1 MQALPR
7 RQQEVLQATV
17 RHYVDTMEPVGS
29 SILVRRFGLP
39 ASPATVRSAMGALEL
54 KGLLTQPHPSAGR
67 VPSPKGYRHYVD
79 CLLPAPGAAAQQ
91 LERELAELSLQW
103 SAFEDLL
110 HHLARRLAEV
120 HERLR
125 RARDTAPLFDSART
139 AGELDALYLRMAER
153 SRAGLR
159 PAALP
164 PLRAK
169 GAATGEDPGR

>member
-1 MQALPR
+1 VSCTGTAF
-7 RQQEVLQATV
+7 
-17 RHYVDTMEPVGS
+17 VGRVAAS
-29 SILVRRFGLP
+29 LLHAVGLP
-39 ASPATVRSAMGALEL
+39 
-54 KGLLTQPHPSAGR
+54 
-67 VPSPKGYRHYVD
+67 
-79 CLLPAPGAAAQQ
+79 
-91 LERELAELSLQW
+91 ELAVDDMAGYE
-103 SAFEDLL
+103 A
-110 HHLARRLAEV
+110 LARGLATDPRRLAEV
-120 HERLR
+120 RERLR